1 MRERVFGVESEYA
14 VIYHPGRNDRPRPTN
29 LTLYRRFE
37 GGLLRRVQSLPNA
50 FSPLRWKMGRFL
62 ENGGTF
68 HYEANEQDLED
79 GLIEM
84 ASPECRDPLTLLCY
98 ERAKDELVEELSRG
112 VNAELELAG
121 YTGRVAIGK
130 NNVDSAGNTFG
141 SHENYWVEDR
151 LSGRRLALF
160 APVWLA
166 TWTVSALP
174 LLWVFAVLF
183 AVLAGL
189 LAFGVTLV
197 GVALVLTLVR
207 PRVARH
213 FSRWTQRMGARLD
226 SRQADMTRWLRRL
239 LRPVDAIVA
248 LHSRVYE
255 RFHFLPLRRDLSAF
269 LATRI
274 VWSGA
279 GVVSFDGGPIFAL
292 SQRAGFLR
300 RLCGISTDGERR
312 PVFELR
318 DLFFRPWSAFA
329 ARRRLHLMCGD
340 ANLCEWAQHLR
351 FGATSLVIEAIES
364 GADVGGWPHFADA
377 IGAMRSV
384 SADPGLR
391 RELQL
396 ADGRLATA
404 LEVQRRYLRGVR
416 QALGDADAL
425 APWKAR
431 VLRDWDETLRELE
444 RDPDALADRVDWIA
458 KRALLRRIVP
468 DPADWRILEA
478 RGRELVGPGRAGP
491 GGDASDVRLRDLAF
505 RLWREDLRYHE
516 LGPRGGYRRL
526 EARGRVRRLSD
537 PERVHRA
544 RRRPPSDTRA
554 WQRGTAIRRAQ
565 ENARSGAAAWHRVRV
580 GKFGW
585 QFFPDPLDAGHPRAG
600 DGRADDSDPD
610 LC

>member
-1 MRERVFGVESEYA
+1 MRERVFGIESEYA

-37 GGLLRRVQSLPNA
+37 SGLLRKVQSLPNA

-68 HYEANEQDLED
+68 HYEANEQDIEH

-98 ERAKDELVEELSRG
+98 ERAKDELVEELSRD
-112 VNAELELAG
+112 VNGELELAG

-130 NNVDSAGNTFG
+130 NNVDSVGNTFG
-141 SHENYWVEDR
+141 SHENYWVEDPLPR
-151 LSGRRLALF
+151 WRLALF
-160 APVWLA
+160 VPVWLA
-166 TWTVSALP
+166 TWAASALP

-183 AVLAGL
+183 AVLASL
-189 LAFGVTLV
+189 LAFGVALV
-197 GVALVLTLVR
+197 GIALVLTLLR
-207 PRVARH
+207 PGVAAG

-226 SRQADMTRWLRRL
+226 DRQADLTRWLRRL

-255 RFHFLPLRRDLSAF
+255 RFHFLPLRRDLSAY
-269 LATRI
+269 LTTRI

-279 GVVSFDGGPIFAL
+279 GVVSFGSGPLFAL
-292 SQRAGFLR
+292 SQRAGFIR
-300 RLCGISTDGERR
+300 RLSGISTDGERR

-318 DLFFRPWSAFA
+318 DLFFRPWSALA
-329 ARRRLHLMCGD
+329 RRRRLHLMCGD

-364 GADVGGWPHFADA
+364 GADVGGWPRLEDPVE
-377 IGAMRSV
+377 AMRSV
-384 SADPGLR
+384 SSDPGLC
-391 RELQL
+391 RELCL
-396 ADGRLATA
+396 ADGSTATA
-404 LEVQRRYLRGVR
+404 LEIQRRYLLGVR
-416 QALGDADAL
+416 
-425 APWKAR
+425 R
-431 VLRDWDETLRELE
+431 VLGGADTLALWKVRVLHDWDETLRALE
-444 RDPDALADRVDWIA
+444 RDPDSLADRVDWIA
-458 KRALLRRIVP
+458 KRALLRRAVP
-468 DPADWRILEA
+468 DGADWRALEA
-478 RGRELVGPGRAGP
+478 RGRELTASEHTRN
-491 GGDASDVRLRDLAF
+491 DADRRLRDLAF

-526 EARGRVRRLSD
+526 EVRGQVRRLTD
-537 PERVHRA
+537 PERVRRA
-544 RRRPPSDTRA
+544 RRWPPSDTRA
-554 WQRGTAIRRAQ
+554 WQRGTAIRQAQ
-565 ENARSGAAAWHRVRV
+565 AHARSGAAAWHRVRI

-585 QFFPDPLDAGHPRAG
+585 RFFHDPLDPGPLPDGDRRGPAG
-600 DGRADDSDPD
+600 DDSDLD